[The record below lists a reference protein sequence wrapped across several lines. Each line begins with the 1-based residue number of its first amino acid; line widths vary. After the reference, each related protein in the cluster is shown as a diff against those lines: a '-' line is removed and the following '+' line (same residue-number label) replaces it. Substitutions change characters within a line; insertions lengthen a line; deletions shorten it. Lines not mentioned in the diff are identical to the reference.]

1 MRERQCEPGIIPEFL
16 PPQVKDFYR
25 HVEEDYEGFW
35 EKAAL
40 DAEDGIYW
48 FRKWDK
54 VFKPDYPTFRWYQGG
69 MTNICYSCLDYK
81 AAGGMGDKTA
91 FVAECG
97 DSGEVRK
104 VSYAQLLDLVKECAA
119 ALRAIGVERGDRV
132 AIYMPMSIEAAVSML
147 ACARIGA
154 IHMVIFA
161 GFSPGAIADRIE
173 LSDTR
178 YIITQARESR
188 RNKPVL
194 LKEMVDEALA
204 RLPDEHKVRAVV
216 VVTDGR
222 DEKVPMEEGR
232 DVFWADFLIG
242 GGGFSSDCVPMESN
256 EPLFILPTSGTTAKP
271 KVVVHCH
278 GGYQVHIYSMA
289 KWLYGLGADD
299 IWFCTSDIGWIVGHS
314 YNIYGPLLCGCTS
327 ILYRGTPD
335 YPRQDMWW
343 DIIER
348 NGVTGMCTS
357 PTGVRALMRL
367 GIEQAK
373 KHDFSKLKRV
383 FCAGET
389 LNPAAWQWL
398 QKEVFKDKIPVV
410 DHMWQTET
418 SGPIVGN
425 PNGLGMIPIKP
436 GSAGPPAPGIL
447 ADVVDEVDGRSLSD
461 GEQGLFII
469 RKPFPGLT
477 PTLWGD
483 PERYRR
489 DYWEARLGTKG
500 VYLAGDA
507 AYKDRDGYIWF
518 TGRADEV
525 IKIAAHRIGTV
536 EVESALVSHPA
547 VVEAAVAGVP
557 DELRGAVASSC
568 VVLAESYQPSEELK
582 EELIQHVRKEM
593 GPIVV
598 VRDVVFVNMLPK
610 TRSGKIMRRVI
621 KALLT
626 NEEIGDISTIEEEAS
641 VDEVK
646 EALGKLKR
654 Y

>member
-1 MRERQCEPGIIPEFL
+1 
-16 PPQVKDFYR
+16 
-25 HVEEDYEGFW
+25 
-35 EKAAL
+35 
-40 DAEDGIYW
+40 
-48 FRKWDK
+48 
-54 VFKPDYPTFRWYQGG
+54 
-69 MTNICYSCLDYK
+69 
-81 AAGGMGDKTA
+81 
-91 FVAECG
+91 
-97 DSGEVRK
+97 
-104 VSYAQLLDLVKECAA
+104 
-119 ALRAIGVERGDRV
+119 
-132 AIYMPMSIEAAVSML
+132 
-147 ACARIGA
+147 
-154 IHMVIFA
+154 
-161 GFSPGAIADRIE
+161 
-173 LSDTR
+173 
-178 YIITQARESR
+178 
-188 RNKPVL
+188 
-194 LKEMVDEALA
+194 
-204 RLPDEHKVRAVV
+204 
-216 VVTDGR
+216 
-222 DEKVPMEEGR
+222 
-232 DVFWADFLIG
+232 
-242 GGGFSSDCVPMESN
+242 
-256 EPLFILPTSGTTAKP
+256 
-271 KVVVHCH
+271 
-278 GGYQVHIYSMA
+278 
-289 KWLYGLGADD
+289 
-299 IWFCTSDIGWIVGHS
+299 
-314 YNIYGPLLCGCTS
+314 
-327 ILYRGTPD
+327 
-335 YPRQDMWW
+335 
-343 DIIER
+343 
-348 NGVTGMCTS
+348 
-357 PTGVRALMRL
+357 
-367 GIEQAK
+367 
-373 KHDFSKLKRV
+373 
-383 FCAGET
+383 
-389 LNPAAWQWL
+389 
-398 QKEVFKDKIPVV
+398 
-410 DHMWQTET
+410 MWQTET

-447 ADVVDEVDGRSLSD
+447 TDVVDEIDGRSLSD

-489 DYWEARLGTKG
+489 DYWEARPGTKG

-557 DELRGAVASSC
+557 DELRGTVASSC

-598 VRDVVFVNMLPK
+598 VRDVVFINMLPK

-654 Y
+654 H